1 MIDQRVKLS
10 SYNAIKYADR
20 LQEYVDN
27 INDLPDDDRNDL
39 NDCIADIKDILSEN
53 TKVNDSNI
61 TTNYLEI
68 ITETMK
74 SYTVSI
80 NGNRDREYIDKYIDN
95 MRSLYAKAYMD
106 YVVSHQPG
114 VDFKFKVNIPQSDG
128 GGSFDTFLALDDT
141 VFITV

>member
-10 SYNAIKYADR
+10 LYNAIKYANC
-20 LQEYVDN
+20 LQEYIHD
-27 INDLPDDDRNDL
+27 INDLTDDDRNDL
-39 NDCIADIKDILSEN
+39 NDCIADIKDILNEN
-53 TKVNDSNI
+53 TKVNNSNV
-61 TTNYLEI
+61 TTDYMEI

-80 NGNRDREYIDKYIDN
+80 NGNSDRDYINKYIDN

-106 YVVSHQPG
+106 YVAGHQPG

-128 GGSFDTFLALDDT
+128 GGSFETFLAIDDT
-141 VFITV
+141 IFITV